1 VRLGEL
7 PDRSELGSSLLICY
21 NTKDNRPRTM
31 HGIRIGTPYQDVSL
45 SYCSD
50 DNTYTEHPITRQG
63 VACPLEWAPIRRP
76 EPTTDLWAELFGEG

>member
-1 VRLGEL
+1 
-7 PDRSELGSSLLICY
+7 
-21 NTKDNRPRTM
+21 M

-50 DNTYTEHPITRQG
+50 DNTYTEHPITRLG

-76 EPTTDLWAELFGEG
+76 EREITDIWTEFYEVG